1 MANKKLKL
9 RDMTCDNIAFRPWLG
24 VIDRLVGIRFC
35 GLSTADFPDLT
46 LSRDLYDDGFNVC
59 EAYDVWKDDQIND
72 DPSFAEVL

>member
-35 GLSTADFPDLT
+35 GLSTADFPD
-46 LSRDLYDDGFNVC
+46 
-59 EAYDVWKDDQIND
+59 
-72 DPSFAEVL
+72 